1 MSTPSSRG
9 FLVNSILDYYRLE
22 AGDSFYLYW
31 AKEILVALLI
41 FATFWLLAKFV
52 RYFMITW
59 GPKFTSFTATDLDDR
74 ILQRITPPTSILV
87 VFAGLYLAVKS
98 LPLPEKAHIG
108 ASGALF
114 IITIAILTN
123 IIYRSLDEV
132 LVWYSDRL
140 SERGSDG
147 LDRQIL
153 PLVEKLATIFLIG
166 TALIIIL
173 KHFNYDILSLV
184 TALGIGSLAI
194 GLAAKDT
201 MANMI
206 SGFTLMIDRPFRIG
220 DRIQLSAGQIGD
232 VQDIGLRSTKL
243 KTLDNQ
249 LLIIPNSE
257 LCNTSLTNQAFPDLR
272 AKGRIN
278 IGVAYGSDVDQVKKL
293 LVATAL
299 TIDDVLNEPSPDAFF
314 TSFGDS
320 ALMMSLFFWVDDYT
334 KVMPTIDK
342 INTLVNK
349 RLGEQ
354 GIIIPYPTSTV
365 HIHKE

>member
-1 MSTPSSRG
+1 MDA
-9 FLVNSILDYYRLE
+9 N
-22 AGDSFYLYW
+22 DSLYLYW

-41 FATFWLLAKFV
+41 FAAFWLLAKFV
-52 RYFMITW
+52 RYFMVTW
-59 GPKFTSFTATDLDDR
+59 GPKFTSFTSTDLDDR
-74 ILQRITPPTSILV
+74 ILLRITPPTSLLV
-87 VFAGLYLAVKS
+87 ISAGLYLAVKS
-98 LPLPEKAHIG
+98 LPLPEMAHIG

-123 IIYRSLDEV
+123 IVYRSLDEV
-132 LVWYSDRL
+132 LVWYSGRL
-140 SERGSDG
+140 SERGSNG
-147 LDRQIL
+147 LDKQIL
-153 PLVEKLATIFLIG
+153 PLVEKLATIFLVV

-201 MANMI
+201 IANMI
-206 SGFTLMIDRPFRIG
+206 SGFTLMIDRPFRLG
-220 DRIQLSAGQIGD
+220 DRIQLSSGQSGD
-232 VQDIGLRSTKL
+232 VQDIGLRSTKI

-257 LCNTSLTNQAFPDLR
+257 LCNTILTNQAFPDLR

-293 LVATAL
+293 LVQAAL
-299 TIDDVLNEPSPDAFF
+299 DVPEVLRDPPPEAFF

-320 ALMMSLFFWVDDYT
+320 ALILALFFWVDEYT
-334 KVMPTIDK
+334 KTFATTDK
-342 INTLVNK
+342 INTLIIS
-349 RLGEQ
+349 RLGAE
-354 GIIIPYPTSTV
+354 GIVIPYPTSTV